1 MPFSFTFDAEEV
13 DVIIIDESSEDFE
26 ISQLY
31 DLLWE
36 VLWKPLDL
44 PKDIHES
51 FKLDGESLEL
61 IARSEGVLVG
71 GLVAIWTSERDIEI
85 RHIAVK
91 PECQKQGIGFQLI
104 DALLER
110 ISNQGCVRLHAI
122 ARNTSA
128 PFFRKL
134 GFKTAPGN
142 PPEHSLF
149 KKHGIAFELLE
160 RDVE

>member
-1 MPFSFTFDAEEV
+1 MIT
-13 DVIIIDESSEDFE
+13 IDESSEDFE

-44 PKDIHES
+44 PKNIHKS

-71 GLVAIWTSERDIEI
+71 GLVAIWTSERDVEI
-85 RHIAVK
+85 RHIAIK
-91 PECQKQGIGFQLI
+91 PESQKQGIGTQLF

-110 ISNQGCVRLHAI
+110 ISNQCCVRVYTV

-134 GFKTAPGN
+134 GFETASGKLPD
-142 PPEHSLF
+142 HALF
-149 KKHGIAFELLE
+149 KKHGITFELLE
-160 RDVE
+160 RNVE